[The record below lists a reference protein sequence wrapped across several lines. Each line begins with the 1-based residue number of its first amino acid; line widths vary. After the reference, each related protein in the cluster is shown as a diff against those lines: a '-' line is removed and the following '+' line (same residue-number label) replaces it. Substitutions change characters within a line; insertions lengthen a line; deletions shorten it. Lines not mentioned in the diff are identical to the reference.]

1 MDFGTIDRKLAASNP
16 AKPDANPGNPRYLS
30 ADEFIADVRLMFSNA
45 LTFNGP
51 DHAVTHMGKRVEAIF
66 DKQIKQMPPPAEEV
80 CSMKVIRYVV
90 TSNLLSTAEAS
101 SAQEACYP
109 ASTTTACQEGAYC
122 SPTLNFSSYNQKVG
136 HNRDCS
142 T

>member
-16 AKPDANPGNPRYLS
+16 AKPDANPVNPRYLS
-30 ADEFIADVRLMFSNA
+30 ADEFIADVRVMFSNA

-80 CSMKVIRYVV
+80 RTMNAIQHVMMSYLI
-90 TSNLLSTAEAS
+90 STAEAS
-101 SAQEACYP
+101 SA
-109 ASTTTACQEGAYC
+109 
-122 SPTLNFSSYNQKVG
+122 
-136 HNRDCS
+136 
-142 T
+142 